1 MCVCVCVC
9 VSVSVVVVRAARKTR
24 MPKSVLGFGSY
35 FRAAKYQHSVLF
47 FFFYLNILFF
57 YKKI

>member
-35 FRAAKYQHSVLF
+35 FRAAKYQHSFLVF
-47 FFFYLNILFF
+47 FFLLKYSFF
-57 YKKI
+57 L